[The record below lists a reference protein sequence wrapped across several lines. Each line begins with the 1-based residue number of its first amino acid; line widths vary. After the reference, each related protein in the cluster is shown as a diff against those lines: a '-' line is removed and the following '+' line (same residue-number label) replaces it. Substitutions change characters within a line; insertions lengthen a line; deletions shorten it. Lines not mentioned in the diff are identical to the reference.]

1 MPISSVVFLPVMDGW
16 CGRCQKRCGL
26 VYLLGPGLGFGL
38 RLCRGEVEGEGAAGQ
53 WGAGGGVRD
62 VDREGGCGGGRK
74 PCGVLCV
81 ASPGMEKKRVNK

>member
-1 MPISSVVFLPVMDGW
+1 MDGW

-62 VDREGGCGGGRK
+62 VDREGGCGGDGNR
-74 PCGVLCV
+74 VVSSVWQAL
-81 ASPGMEKKRVNK
+81 AWKKNV